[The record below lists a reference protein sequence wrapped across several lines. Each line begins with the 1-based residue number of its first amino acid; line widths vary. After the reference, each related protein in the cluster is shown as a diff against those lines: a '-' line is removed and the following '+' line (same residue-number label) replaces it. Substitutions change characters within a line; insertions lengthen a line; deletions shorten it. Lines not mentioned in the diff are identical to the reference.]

1 MKLMLIGLVRNKMK
15 ALALLSGGLDSR
27 LAIKLMSEQN
37 VDVEVLH
44 FKLPFENC
52 SSQLKLTQFKDISL
66 HIADVTKGRLFHEYI
81 KIVRKPKHGYGSSM
95 NPCIDCKIFMLKKA
109 KQIAKRI
116 GAKFIVTGEVVGE
129 RPMSQRR
136 DALKLI
142 EKESGLTGKIL
153 RPLSAKVLPE
163 TEAEKKGWVDRNKF
177 LAIMGRGRR
186 PQLDLAKKLGIK
198 NFPTPAGGCL
208 LCEKEFGVRVRDLF
222 RYKKRIMPKDIEL
235 LKLGRHFRYKNNKI
249 IVGRNELENKQ
260 ILRLRYKT
268 DHVFEVPDYGSPI
281 TILQG
286 KKTKESIKIAAR
298 LTARYSDAKDKEDN
312 ILMKYGIKNPTKKI
326 IVNAAS
332 QQEID
337 ELRL

>member
-1 MKLMLIGLVRNKMK
+1 MKPKEKERK
-15 ALALLSGGLDSR
+15 ALVLFSGGLDSI
-27 LAIKLMSEQN
+27 LAIKLMLEQN
-37 VDVEVLH
+37 VDIEVLH

-52 SSQLKLTQFKDISL
+52 SSQLKLTQFKDVSL

-81 KIVRKPKHGYGSSM
+81 KIIRKPRYGYGSSM

-116 GAKFIVTGEVVGE
+116 GADFIVTGEVVGE
-129 RPMSQRR
+129 RPMSQRTNI
-136 DALKLI
+136 LKLI

-163 TEAEKKGWVDRNKF
+163 TEAEKRGWVDRNKF
-177 LAIMGRGRR
+177 LAIRGRGRR
-186 PQLDLAKKLGIK
+186 PQLDLAKKFGIK
-198 NFPTPAGGCL
+198 NFPTPAGGCI
-208 LCEKEFGVRVRDLF
+208 LCEKEFGARVRDLF
-222 RYKKRIMPKDIEL
+222 KHKKRIMPRDIEL

-260 ILRLRYKT
+260 ILKLKYKT
-268 DHVFEVPDYGSPI
+268 DYIFEVPDYGSPI

-298 LTARYSDAKDKEDN
+298 LTARYSDAKDKKEN
-312 ILMKYGIKNPTKKI
+312 ILVKYGIKRPTRSIKVCKL
-326 IVNAAS
+326 S

-337 ELRL
+337 ELRLW